1 MLRRPPRS
9 TRTYTLFPYT
19 TLFRSR
25 DGRVQIVE
33 ANAWLIGEEFA
44 AARGAAA
51 IGERRDIDDRRR
63 GRHIGQPLFAAAR
76 RHDYGAVIIRFSRV
90 RKSFGRCVLS
100 ASRRSDG
107 YPNRGRAAK
116 KVRSDRKS
124 TRLH

>member
-51 IGERRDIDDRRR
+51 IGERRDIDDRRSEEHTSELQSLMR
-63 GRHIGQPLFAAAR
+63 IS
-76 RHDYGAVIIRFSRV
+76 YAVF
-90 RKSFGRCVLS
+90 CL
-100 ASRRSDG
+100 
-107 YPNRGRAAK
+107 K
-116 KVRSDRKS
+116 KKKY
-124 TRLH
+124 RLKYYMNIFVNNY

>member
-90 RKSFGRCVLS
+90 RKSFGRSVLS
-100 ASRRSDG
+100 ESRRSAG
-107 YPNRGRAAK
+107 NPNRATDPKSVRAGK
-116 KVRSDRKS
+116 RG
-124 TRLH
+124 

>member
-9 TRTYTLFPYT
+9 TRTDTLFPYT
-19 TLFRSR
+19 TLFRSDRDLRR

-63 GRHIGQPLFAAAR
+63 GRHIGQPPFAAPR
-76 RHDYGAVIIRFSRV
+76 RHEYGAVIPRFRPL
-90 RKSFGRCVLS
+90 RKSFGRGVF
-100 ASRRSDG
+100 RER
-107 YPNRGRAAK
+107 RGR
-116 KVRSDRKS
+116 DR
-124 TRLH
+124 